1 MRRGAHRTRS
11 ALLGPGLLLA
21 SACLAS
27 SSSQLPVDAGG
38 TSASDGGG
46 PIGDGAPYKGT
57 CDTAATWQV
66 VTGGTSGGATLTFV
80 VPQSAANGG
89 SWTPATGLTYSF
101 DATTCTVSLTSAGCP
116 GGTFDLATRACTVLT
131 EAICEASACDAGC
144 PSQTTACTL
153 SGL

>member
-1 MRRGAHRTRS
+1 M
-11 ALLGPGLLLA
+11 LGPGLLLA

-27 SSSQLPVDAGG
+27 SSSQFPVDAGA
-38 TSASDGGG
+38 SAAGDGGG
-46 PIGDGAPYKGT
+46 GSIGDGALYKGA

-66 VTGGTSGGATLTFV
+66 VTGGASGGATLTFV

-89 SWTPATGLTYSF
+89 SWTPATGLTYTF
-101 DATTCTVSLTSAGCP
+101 NATTCTVSLESAGCP
-116 GGTFDLATRACTVLT
+116 GGAFDLATRACNVFTD
-131 EAICEASACDAGC
+131 AICEASACDAGC